1 MDKLGK
7 VEIWIEKAFFGNY
20 SQSNKFYLLFATY
33 DTMLL
38 IRSLFYLKL

>member
-20 SQSNKFYLLFATY
+20 CQSNKFYLLFATY

-38 IRSLFYLKL
+38 ISLSFI

>member
-38 IRSLFYLKL
+38 ISLSFI